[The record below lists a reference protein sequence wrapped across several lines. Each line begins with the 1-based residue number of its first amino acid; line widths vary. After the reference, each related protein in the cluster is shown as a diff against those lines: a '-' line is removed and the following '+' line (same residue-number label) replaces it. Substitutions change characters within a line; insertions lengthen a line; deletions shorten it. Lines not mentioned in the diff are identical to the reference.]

1 MAGQPNVDLARI
13 VHVIQVLETRGSGET
28 NDPARLVTSYWS
40 LNGEKLFEKDPYA
53 RSMDSA
59 SSKASSAST

>member
-1 MAGQPNVDLARI
+1 MSGQPNIDLARI
-13 VHVIQVLETRGSGET
+13 VHVIQVLENRGSGEE

>member
-1 MAGQPNVDLARI
+1 MAGQPNIDLARI
-13 VHVIQVLETRGSGET
+13 IPVIQVLETRGSGEKR
-28 NDPARLVTSYWS
+28 DPVRLVTSYWS

-53 RSMDSA
+53 CSMDSA